1 MALGALPLLH
11 EDNREQRGHG
21 KINAGGV
28 KRQYAADDRAEHA
41 AEDPVAVIQHGDPE
55 AHIAC
60 INALGRLDRA
70 QQGIGLIGQ
79 REDHVPLAAA
89 HRMKSL
95 QKGQTVEDMPA
106 VEQQCHHS
114 NGNKGCLGCQKRY
127 KQILSRACVDAQAAE
142 EGPDR
147 SEADIAQH
155 NTECKTDEQIAAQY
169 GYRGGKGRTKRL
181 FHGNHLHTI
190 RVKEKRS
197 ANRALWHFNVNAQIV
212 KIR

>member
-1 MALGALPLLH
+1 MALRALPLLH

-55 AHIAC
+55 AHIAR
-60 INALGRLDRA
+60 IDALRRFDRA
-70 QQGIGLIGQ
+70 QQGIGFVGE
-79 REDHVPLAAA
+79 RKDHVPLAVS
-89 HRMKSL
+89 HRVERF
-95 QKGQTVEDMPA
+95 QKGQAVEDMPA
-106 VEQQCHHS
+106 VEQQRHHR
-114 NGNKGCLGCQKRY
+114 NGNKGRLGRQKRH
-127 KQILSRACVDAQAAE
+127 KQILSRASVDAQAAE

>member
-1 MALGALPLLH
+1 M
-11 EDNREQRGHG
+11 
-21 KINAGGV
+21 I
-28 KRQYAADDRAEHA
+28 QY
-41 AEDPVAVIQHGDPE
+41 GDPE

-60 INALGRLDRA
+60 IDAIRRFDRA

-79 REDHVPLAAA
+79 RKDHVPFAVS
-89 HRMKSL
+89 HRVERF

-106 VEQQCHHS
+106 VEQQRHHR
-114 NGNKGCLGCQKRY
+114 NGNKGRLGRQKRH
-127 KQILSRACVDAQAAE
+127 KQILSRASVDAQAAE

-181 FHGNHLHTI
+181 FHGNHLHI
-190 RVKEKRS
+190 
-197 ANRALWHFNVNAQIV
+197 
-212 KIR
+212 

>member
-1 MALGALPLLH
+1 M
-11 EDNREQRGHG
+11 
-21 KINAGGV
+21 
-28 KRQYAADDRAEHA
+28 
-41 AEDPVAVIQHGDPE
+41 IQHGDPE

-89 HRMKSL
+89 HLMKSL

-106 VEQQCHHS
+106 VEQQRHHR
-114 NGNKGCLGCQKRY
+114 NGNKGRLGRQKRH

-155 NTECKTDEQIAAQY
+155 NTECKTDEQIAAE
-169 GYRGGKGRTKRL
+169 
-181 FHGNHLHTI
+181 HGNGRRERGT
-190 RVKEKRS
+190 
-197 ANRALWHFNVNAQIV
+197 
-212 KIR
+212 